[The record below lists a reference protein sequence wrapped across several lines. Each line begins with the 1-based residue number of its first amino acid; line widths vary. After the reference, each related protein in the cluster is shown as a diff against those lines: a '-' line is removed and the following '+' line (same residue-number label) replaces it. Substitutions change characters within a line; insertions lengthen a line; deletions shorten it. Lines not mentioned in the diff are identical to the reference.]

1 MSSDITT
8 HSFTSY
14 DAEKGIVTTQYLLT
28 ESNGSTTLTQTS
40 DYGVFQWDDIVSWE
54 FEGDTLTIQTT
65 EGEDYFSEIYSSS
78 YHTK

>member
-1 MSSDITT
+1 MSNNTTT

-14 DAEKGIVTTQYLLT
+14 DAEEGVVNTQYVLT
-28 ESNGSTTLTQTS
+28 ESNGSITLTQTS

-65 EGEDYFSEIYSSS
+65 EGEDYFNEIHSSS
-78 YHTK
+78 THAK